1 MPVCTGPEGA
11 SVHSGDQQLKVHP
24 LPDCFEKR
32 YGKIP
37 PVIYVRECYRDL
49 YETASASMLIKQASA
64 ATLFTGVPGIGK
76 SLFMVYFIYR
86 FLHDDR
92 FEDKCFA
99 VEFDKGKY
107 VLFRPTANANATEFS
122 CTEVSSGS
130 MQHVNFLLLC
140 DISDAVGPA
149 ARAKWTFIFSSP
161 NGLRYEEMCKNLP
174 SYKYTMPTWSEEELM
189 FVNSNRNEWYENF
202 VRYGGVPRFVM
213 HNGGDM
219 EDSLL
224 TKGGAIAEGFFKF
237 SFGAV
242 DLQQSYTLVHINP
255 PSTNG
260 YFQYDGQAMY
270 SFASDYVFRQLLE
283 KHRVQMLAG
292 AAGLFNTGVATETC
306 GAVSAGNLFEKIC
319 LWLKPLGNQSIT
331 AAPLGGGENVTFVVP
346 AESRDLPN
354 DWETRKELPVNM
366 LILPR
371 IANLQSGDAFF
382 VVKFG
387 SDSFRLVVFQITVG
401 ESHPVKVNGLD
412 NIVNAFPEDVRKNI
426 TDKLLVFV
434 TPKYGTLDKVQVLH
448 TMKGVKFSGPLP
460 DNVKDFQQYVYRHII

>member
-1 MPVCTGPEGA
+1 MQNVPVCTGPEGA

-107 VLFRPTANANATEFS
+107 ELFRPTANTNPTEFS

-130 MQHVNFLLLC
+130 MQHENFLLLC

-161 NGLRYEEMCKNLP
+161 NKLRYKEMCKNYP

-189 FVNSNRNEWYENF
+189 FVYSNRNEWYENF

-213 HNGGDM
+213 HNRGDM
-219 EDSLL
+219 EDAFNERWS
-224 TKGGAIAEGFFKF
+224 
-237 SFGAV
+237 
-242 DLQQSYTLVHINP
+242 
-255 PSTNG
+255 
-260 YFQYDGQAMY
+260 
-270 SFASDYVFRQLLE
+270 
-283 KHRVQMLAG
+283 HR
-292 AAGLFNTGVATETC
+292 
-306 GAVSAGNLFEKIC
+306 
-319 LWLKPLGNQSIT
+319 
-331 AAPLGGGENVTFVVP
+331 
-346 AESRDLPN
+346 
-354 DWETRKELPVNM
+354 
-366 LILPR
+366 
-371 IANLQSGDAFF
+371 
-382 VVKFG
+382 
-387 SDSFRLVVFQITVG
+387 
-401 ESHPVKVNGLD
+401 
-412 NIVNAFPEDVRKNI
+412 
-426 TDKLLVFV
+426 
-434 TPKYGTLDKVQVLH
+434 
-448 TMKGVKFSGPLP
+448 
-460 DNVKDFQQYVYRHII
+460 